1 MRSQHSKIVGMAIL
15 PITISG
21 EPVLHRVSDPVTEFG
36 DELRQLVA
44 DMFETCK
51 AAPGVG
57 LAAPQVG
64 VGLQVFVWD
73 YADQDDAPAQGV
85 AINPTLWL
93 SPAEPGDPDPHTEVE
108 GCLSF
113 PGERFALRRSDR
125 AWLQAQDINGEP
137 FEIKTSGW
145 FARILQHEYDHLQ
158 GYLYVDRLLDLEYRE
173 AQRAKRKNKWG
184 KPGLT
189 WLPGVDNLEG

>member
-1 MRSQHSKIVGMAIL
+1 MSVL

-21 EPVLHRVSDPVTEFG
+21 EPVLHRPAARVTEFD

-44 DMFETCK
+44 DMFDTTV

-64 VGLQVFVWD
+64 VGKQVFVWI
-73 YADQDDAPAQGV
+73 YEDQDEAPARGV
-85 AINPTLWL
+85 AVNPELWIT
-93 SPAEPGDPDPHTEVE
+93 PAEPGLPDEEDVE

-113 PGERFALRRSDR
+113 PGERFALRRSER
-125 AWLQAQDINGEP
+125 ALLRAQDADGQP
-137 FEIKTSGW
+137 YEIEASGW

-158 GYLYVDRLLDLEYRE
+158 GLLYVDRLVHPESRG
-173 AQRAKRKNKWG
+173 AQKAERKNGWG

-189 WLPGVDNLEG
+189 WMPGVDDLEG